1 MSEGQPCVF
10 EVFEGAWLKFQAF
23 VLDVGKQLL
32 TPQDHK
38 VLVDAM
44 NKSSTVA
51 LSAICA
57 AFEQKWRVHGDPV
70 HNPWRVAVA
79 TRDLAFFVNLVAPYM
94 ASIQNLNIPP
104 EFVERGWKFADF
116 FVLITDDIK
125 K

>member
-1 MSEGQPCVF
+1 MF

-32 TPQDHK
+32 TPQDNK
-38 VLVDAM
+38 VLVDAIG
-44 NKSSTVA
+44 NKGSTVA
-51 LSAICA
+51 LSAICL
-57 AFEQKWRVHGDPV
+57 AFQQKWKDGEPL

-79 TRDLAFFVNLVAPYM
+79 TRDLAFFVNLVSPYM

-104 EFVERGWKFADF
+104 AFVERGWKFADF